1 MVIDIMLTPLS
12 MFTSSYRATVSPS
25 RLHRGM
31 RLVHAK
37 RPPRQRLSPSPPT
50 TQDPRRWP
58 EARTKSHR
66 LLDVNP
72 AGQARLVIRLQYPTK
87 CGAELV
93 NRTPSAA
100 TSEFSHGEA

>member
-37 RPPRQRLSPSPPT
+37 LRRASGLVLADHTDIAQYKRVS
-50 TQDPRRWP
+50 QD
-58 EARTKSHR
+58 
-66 LLDVNP
+66 
-72 AGQARLVIRLQYPTK
+72 
-87 CGAELV
+87 
-93 NRTPSAA
+93 
-100 TSEFSHGEA
+100 

>member
-37 RPPRQRLSPSPPT
+37 L
-50 TQDPRRWP
+50 RRASGLVLADQPGGSQIHWLTS
-58 EARTKSHR
+58 RSKS
-66 LLDVNP
+66 
-72 AGQARLVIRLQYPTK
+72 T
-87 CGAELV
+87 
-93 NRTPSAA
+93 
-100 TSEFSHGEA
+100 